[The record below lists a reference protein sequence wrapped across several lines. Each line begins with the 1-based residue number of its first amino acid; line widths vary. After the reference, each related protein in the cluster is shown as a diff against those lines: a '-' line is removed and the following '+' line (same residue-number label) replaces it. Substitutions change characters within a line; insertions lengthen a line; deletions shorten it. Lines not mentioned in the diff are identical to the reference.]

1 MSSINNIENLLN
13 QQFDNLDY
21 TNSIISEAVL
31 KTQIISI
38 DTTLFQFRDLA
49 GRQLH
54 YGNADVMVRYRE
66 FKTKLE
72 GLISLYEEKTGSPFD
87 IKKLKC

>member
-1 MSSINNIENLLN
+1 MSSINNIENMLN
-13 QQFDNLDY
+13 NQFNNFDY
-21 TNSIISEAVL
+21 ATSIISEAVL
-31 KTQIISI
+31 KTQILSI

-49 GRQLH
+49 GKQLH

-72 GLISLYEEKTGSPFD
+72 GLIALYEERTGSPFD
-87 IKKLKC
+87 ITTLKC